1 MLMQLFH
8 VFDRDGMAQRKTGR
22 QLYLCWTYKRKRL
35 LNINIQYS
43 WSGGKSANKRR
54 LLESQWRPSTRNGPR
69 RPNLWRMRQII
80 PKTNF
85 GHRLKLWTRADLS
98 SVSSLHDKSSW
109 NEPAQEWEYQS
120 RNPLKN
126 PINPNGTGVGWK
138 MRALLRIPEQAHKRN
153 TRSRTLS
160 DLWKNGR
167 VPVRVEKNP
176 RFPGVYW
183 RINSRRLGFL

>member
-1 MLMQLFH
+1 
-8 VFDRDGMAQRKTGR
+8 
-22 QLYLCWTYKRKRL
+22 
-35 LNINIQYS
+35 
-43 WSGGKSANKRR
+43 
-54 LLESQWRPSTRNGPR
+54 
-69 RPNLWRMRQII
+69 MRQII

-109 NEPAQEWEYQS
+109 NKPTKGWEYQS

-126 PINPNGTGVGWK
+126 HINPNGTWVGWK
-138 MRALLRIPEQAHKRN
+138 VRALLRILEQAHKRN
-153 TRSRTLS
+153 ARPRTLS

-176 RFPGVYW
+176 RFPGVYQI
-183 RINSRRLGFL
+183 INDHRLGFRLSTIPDQESQPNPNYTPHQTILLILTSWFSRSTLSSLGIVLGNSVVYWRNKTKQNKSKKASLGVCPS